1 MVLPTFRFFEPQV
14 KGSTVEPGAENF
26 KTLSLMSIL
35 VAKVISNPSFPEHA
49 KGRRETT
56 FKTKHRKN

>member
-56 FKTKHRKN
+56 F